1 MRKRTNILYL
11 LSVVF
16 TLLLCG
22 CLLLVPVFAQDGE
35 STAQGPSTNGEI
47 ASETVFEG
55 EGGQKPAE
63 TQKSEWEVFFEEKI
77 LPNIVAVVTALSAL
91 YLALMPLIVR
101 VKNTSAMIEKS
112 SKRVDDAAFL
122 AENSK
127 KQYEETSGK
136 IRQNNE
142 TVAGFEGRLS
152 TVEKQNREIISILK
166 NGFCNMDE
174 MVKKGYAEQ
183 IAGIGNDGEG
193 ETNEADEAE
202 K

>member
-1 MRKRTNILYL
+1 MRKRTNVPYL
-11 LSVVF
+11 LSAVSA
-16 TLLLCG
+16 LLLCV
-22 CLLLVPVFAQDGE
+22 CLLLVPVFAEDGE
-35 STAQGPSTNGEI
+35 ASAAEPSTNGEN
-47 ASETVFEG
+47 ASETVFEEEG
-55 EGGQKPAE
+55 EQIPSGTKK
-63 TQKSEWEVFFEEKI
+63 TEWEVFFEEKI

-101 VKNTSAMIEKS
+101 VKNTSTMIEQS
-112 SKRVDDAAFL
+112 SKRVDDAASL

-127 KQYEETSGK
+127 KQYEETSGE
-136 IRQNNE
+136 IRKNNE

-152 TVEKQNREIISILK
+152 LVEKQNREIISILK

-183 IAGIGNDGEG
+183 IARIGNDGEG
-193 ETNEADEAE
+193 ETDEADEAE